1 MKSFKTKD
9 ISYEVKDMDMTT
21 GQVVLYA
28 SRFNNIDSDGDII
41 ELGAYAKTIKENGPD
56 GKNRIKHLY
65 QHDSWNPIGKPLDIS
80 EDSSGLLITSYIS
93 DIKNGDYRKLY
104 EQGIITEHS
113 VGFIPMKEEYDREAN
128 INYIKEV
135 KLFEYSS
142 VTWGANEDTPVVGMK
157 GMNTIERS
165 AFLVKRMDALSK
177 ALSSGTFTDETFV
190 QIQTHYE
197 QVKSDI
203 LETLKEVKPLDSTFK
218 FDKPLDLVGMFDS
231 EDF

>member
-1 MKSFKTKD
+1 MNSFKTKD
-9 ISYEVKDMDMTT
+9 ISYEVKDMDMTK
-21 GQVVLYA
+21 GQVILYA

-41 ELGAYAKTIKENGPD
+41 ELGAFAKTIKENGPE

-65 QHDSWNPIGKPLDIS
+65 QHDSWNPIGKPLDMS

-113 VGFIPMKEEYDREAN
+113 IGFIPMKEEHDREAN
-128 INYIKEV
+128 INHIKEV

-157 GMNTIERS
+157 GMNQIEKS

-177 ALSSGTFTDETFV
+177 ALSCGTFTDETFV

-197 QVKSDI
+197 QVKAAI
-203 LETLKEVKPLDSTFK
+203 LETLKEVKPPESTFK
-218 FDKPLDLVGMFDS
+218 FDKPLDLVAMFDS